1 MATSVRRMALAAAL
15 LLCLSVSASAQDE
28 ALDLPLGSALMDY
41 SGPLFRNGNLDPQII
56 YKQCRY
62 ALGRLN
68 LTLQLLSQPTPEN
81 VKAASIAATDAYAF
95 MRVAHETL
103 LVRKAAAKYDPLPGL
118 QEEQLKVARFG
129 IRPTLTQ
136 LDFGQGN
143 TPERVAIATANV
155 TEVIVQLQKA
165 MALMP

>member
-15 LLCLSVSASAQDE
+15 LLCLSANAAAQDGP
-28 ALDLPLGSALMDY
+28 LDLPLGSALMDY
-41 SGPLFRNGNLDPQII
+41 SGPLFRNANLDPKII
-56 YKQCRY
+56 YQQCRY

-68 LTLQLLSQPTPEN
+68 LSLQLLSQPSPEN
-81 VKAASIAATDAYAF
+81 VKGAWIAATDAYAF

-118 QEEQLKVARFG
+118 QEEQLKIARFG

-136 LDFGQGN
+136 LDGGHGN
-143 TPERVAIATANV
+143 TPDRVAVATANV
-155 TEVIVQLQKA
+155 SEVIAQLQRA